1 MGKVFMY
8 DDDDDDSITIVF
20 LMFLAGNYKAFK
32 KR

>member
-8 DDDDDDSITIVF
+8 DDDDDNITIVF